1 MSPSCLVCCAILTN
15 SGRLLDAYFSRAF
28 YKQILGKTVDMRD
41 LESIDPEYHKSLQWM
56 LDNDITDVIDQ
67 EFTIEDDQFGE
78 KKVVELKEGGA
89 EISVTEE
96 NKEEYVRL
104 VVGYRVENSIKD
116 QIKSFLNGFY
126 EVIPRKLVQIF
137 EADQLE
143 RECDLFWPL
152 VALTNS
158 AHFRYH
164 FGGCRRAQELYSD
177 VWVEVWRPR
186 DFVVLASTTII
197 LARGASPIPDVCHFV
212 VTSPLGRFHSVA
224 RCFWYPAV
232 PDTKGQFS
240 CCQYFT
246 NADNVAILER
256 RQSTSSEY
264 LFQFVAFAQV
274 RDV

>member
-1 MSPSCLVCCAILTN
+1 
-15 SGRLLDAYFSRAF
+15 
-28 YKQILGKTVDMRD
+28 MRD

-116 QIKSFLNGFY
+116 QIKSFLQGFY

-143 RECDLFWPL
+143 REYS
-152 VALTNS
+152 VEIMYRTKLTTS

-164 FGGCRRAQELYSD
+164 
-177 VWVEVWRPR
+177 
-186 DFVVLASTTII
+186 
-197 LARGASPIPDVCHFV
+197 
-212 VTSPLGRFHSVA
+212 LGR
-224 RCFWYPAV
+224 R
-232 PDTKGQFS
+232 
-240 CCQYFT
+240 
-246 NADNVAILER
+246 
-256 RQSTSSEY
+256 
-264 LFQFVAFAQV
+264 
-274 RDV
+274 

>member
-1 MSPSCLVCCAILTN
+1 MDLCTKLTN

-116 QIKSFLNGFY
+116 QIKSFLQGFY

-143 RECDLFWPL
+143 CE
-152 VALTNS
+152 
-158 AHFRYH
+158 
-164 FGGCRRAQELYSD
+164 YSVEMD
-177 VWVEVWRPR
+177 VWDKIDDQCSSPVSPRSTWTSSRTRPR
-186 DFVVLASTTII
+186 CRAGSKVTRRF
-197 LARGASPIPDVCHFV
+197 RGSGEH
-212 VTSPLGRFHSVA
+212 
-224 RCFWYPAV
+224 
-232 PDTKGQFS
+232 
-240 CCQYFT
+240 
-246 NADNVAILER
+246 
-256 RQSTSSEY
+256 
-264 LFQFVAFAQV
+264 
-274 RDV
+274 

>member
-1 MSPSCLVCCAILTN
+1 MHRPTSQTRRLASTVTISPISSLLVESLARLSLSTHIQLLLRNMLTD

-89 EISVTEE
+89 SISVTEE

-116 QIKSFLNGFY
+116 QIKSFLTGFY

-143 RECDLFWPL
+143 CEFSTL
-152 VALTNS
+152 
-158 AHFRYH
+158 
-164 FGGCRRAQELYSD
+164 RRAI
-177 VWVEVWRPR
+177 
-186 DFVVLASTTII
+186 AS
-197 LARGASPIPDVCHFV
+197 
-212 VTSPLGRFHSVA
+212 
-224 RCFWYPAV
+224 
-232 PDTKGQFS
+232 
-240 CCQYFT
+240 
-246 NADNVAILER
+246 
-256 RQSTSSEY
+256 
-264 LFQFVAFAQV
+264 
-274 RDV
+274 

>member
-1 MSPSCLVCCAILTN
+1 LAYFKFVGRVIGKSVFEYVKHSDSVKLKLTN

-116 QIKSFLNGFY
+116 QIKSFLQGFY

-143 RECDLFWPL
+143 CEYFSRRWCSG
-152 VALTNS
+152 ATLTAS
-158 AHFRYH
+158 AYFRYH
-164 FGGCRRAQELYSD
+164 
-177 VWVEVWRPR
+177 
-186 DFVVLASTTII
+186 
-197 LARGASPIPDVCHFV
+197 
-212 VTSPLGRFHSVA
+212 LGR
-224 RCFWYPAV
+224 R
-232 PDTKGQFS
+232 
-240 CCQYFT
+240 
-246 NADNVAILER
+246 
-256 RQSTSSEY
+256 
-264 LFQFVAFAQV
+264 
-274 RDV
+274 